1 MPGRVRA
8 ANNGAMPMVKA
19 HSLRRPPARILLIA
33 MRFLGDA
40 LLATPLIRSLK
51 LAFPDAKIDV
61 LIFRN
66 TAGMFEGNPDIEQ
79 IITTPNRP
87 KFRDYLELIP
97 RIFRRY
103 DLALAVQAGDRPFIY
118 TLLAAPFRV
127 AVVPTVGATGWWK
140 RYFLSGYAEHDNEN
154 THTVLQNLKLADV
167 LQIPR
172 SQALIPPH
180 SESALPLPLTSLEQV
195 YAVLHPYPQ
204 WTYKQWTKEGWLEIG
219 RYLHRKGIRLVLSG
233 GPAEEEVNYL
243 HELQSRLPEDTLNLA
258 GRITLAE
265 LTGVIANA
273 KCFIGPDTGITHLAA
288 ATGIPVIALF
298 GPTNPVKWTPWP
310 YGYRQDQNPFGKVGD
325 QQVHN
330 VYLIQGK
337 GDCVPCDLEGCER
350 HRQSR
355 SECLDQL
362 PVKRV
367 IEAIRQALQV
377 DH

>member
-1 MPGRVRA
+1 
-8 ANNGAMPMVKA
+8 
-19 HSLRRPPARILLIA
+19 LLIA

-51 LAFPDAKIDV
+51 LAFPEARIDILV
-61 LIFRN
+61 YRN
-66 TAGMFEGNPDIEQ
+66 TVSMFEGNPDIEQ
-79 IITTPNRP
+79 IITTPTRP
-87 KFRDYLELIP
+87 RFRDYLALIP

-118 TLLAAPFRV
+118 SLLAAPVRV
-127 AVVPTVGATGWWK
+127 AVVPPVGATGWWK

-154 THTVLQNLKLADV
+154 THTVLQNLKLADA
-167 LQIPR
+167 LRIPR
-172 SQALIPPH
+172 SHALVPPR
-180 SESALPLPLTSLEQV
+180 SESALLLPLLSEAQD

-204 WTYKQWTKEGWLEIG
+204 WTYKQWTQEGWLEIG
-219 RYLHRKGIRLVLSG
+219 RYLHRHGLRLVLSG
-233 GPAEEEVNYL
+233 GPVEQEVNYL
-243 HELQSRLPEDTLNLA
+243 AELQSRLPEDTLNLA
-258 GRITLAE
+258 GRVTLAE

-310 YGYRQDQNPFGKVGD
+310 YGYRQDQNPFVKVGD
-325 QQVHN
+325 QQVNN
-330 VYLIQGK
+330 VYLIQGQ

-355 SECLDQL
+355 SACLEQL
-362 PVKRV
+362 PVRRV
-367 IEAIRQALQV
+367 IEAIRQALQ
-377 DH
+377 